1 MAWIAGTQLAWL
13 ALASQSTISFSSG
26 PADARVAS
34 AFSRSATC
42 SVGSC
47 EKKVSMMWPRANCG
61 SAFMA
66 LRKLSRP
73 SCVCS
78 ISIFCMPFSKNT
90 CACDDLVEIC
100 MPVALSCANACN
112 PRIMS
117 SARMETLI
125 RLIYNSLNPFA
136 VRSDALCARQLWLAA
151 FQKISLLQRKLA
163 VNFQNLDAAINGVNI
178 HQPNRAGNGFHRFQK
193 LVFRSH
199 NNYAAGMRCQ
209 QRLKFFHLHVVELF
223 NRRLHLRRGRI
234 AQNKNHRT
242 AIGPLVT
249 VKLEDLRQ
257 VCVRQAARVVGL
269 VHNHSQLPR
278 FTRSGKPG

>member
-13 ALASQSTISFSSG
+13 ALASQSMISFSSG
-26 PADARVAS
+26 PAEARVAS

-47 EKKVSMMWPRANCG
+47 EKKVRKMWPRANCG
-61 SAFMA
+61 SACTA
-66 LRKLSRP
+66 LRKLARP

-90 CACDDLVEIC
+90 CACGDLVEIC
-100 MPVALSCANACN
+100 MPLALSCAKACSPN
-112 PRIMS
+112 IMS

-125 RLIYNSLNPFA
+125 RLICNSLNPFA
-136 VRSDALCARQLWLAA
+136 ASRDALCVPRSWLVAL
-151 FQKISLLQRKLA
+151 QKISLLQRKLA
-163 VNFQNLDAAINGVNI
+163 VNLQNVHTAINGVNI

-199 NNYAAGMRCQ
+199 NNYAAGMRRQ

-223 NRRLHLRRGRI
+223 DRRLHLRRGRI
-234 AQNKNHRT
+234 AQHKNHRPSVR
-242 AIGPLVT
+242 PLVT
-249 VKLEDLRQ
+249 VKFKDLRQ
-257 VCVRQAARVVGL
+257 VHGRKAARVVGL
-269 VHNHSQLPR
+269 VHDDSQLPR
-278 FTRSGKPG
+278 FT